1 MSLEVIILI
10 EGQNSYFRQNMCF
23 INRCQHLNMVLV
35 LVRPTFKSVSADL
48 HSRLSSSSSCWAK
61 QLKQNLGL
69 KTKRTR
75 EWESFERER
84 RTNRGWEKKLK
95 MLVCRWVN
103 RETERYRK
111 REIEEDQRSIN
122 DTNASITYLRI
133 CRRWMQPNIFQ
144 AFEWTLFLVE

>member
-23 INRCQHLNMVLV
+23 INRCQHLNMLLV
-35 LVRPTFKSVSADL
+35 LVRPTFKSFSADL

-103 RETERYRK
+103 RETERCRK
-111 REIEEDQRSIN
+111 REIEEDQRSMNEIKEWELISEFAEDEGN
-122 DTNASITYLRI
+122 QTNLK
-133 CRRWMQPNIFQ
+133 
-144 AFEWTLFLVE
+144 L